1 MKPKARLENI
11 IVQEVETETLICDL
25 TENRVFCLNSTA
37 GEVWKLCDGKTN
49 VWQIA
54 DNLSRKT
61 NTLAIEE
68 LVLLTLRELSSKGLL
83 SQKIET
89 SQLFGNLSRREVV
102 KKVGLTSIIA
112 LPIITSVVMPTA
124 ANAQSQQLVG
134 QGQFCV
140 STIGCTP
147 GLICVDSLC
156 CESACSG
163 VCEKCNQ
170 AGLNGFCAAIP
181 SGQDPDNECPS
192 GVGLMGTCN
201 GARACF

>member
-49 VWQIA
+49 IWQIA
-54 DNLSRKT
+54 DKLSRRT
-61 NTLAIEE
+61 NSLANEE
-68 LVLLTLRELSSKGLL
+68 LVLLTLRELSSKRLL

-89 SQLFGNLSRREVV
+89 SQLFGNLSRRDVV
-102 KKVGLTSIIA
+102 KKIGLTSMIA
-112 LPIITSVVMPTA
+112 LPIITSVLMPQA
-124 ANAQSQQLVG
+124 VNAQSASLVNG
-134 QGQFCV
+134 QSCSSNSQCLSSFCA
-140 STIGCTP
+140 
-147 GLICVDSLC
+147 DSVC
-156 CESACSG
+156 CSG
-163 VCEKCNQ
+163 ACNGICERCNS
-170 AGLNGFCAAIP
+170 AGTLGSCAAVP
-181 SGQDPDNECPS
+181 SGQDPDIECPS